1 MTTKILSVNTDAK
14 TSKGTSKGY
23 LTGIIYLAPHTIAG
37 IGNVC
42 SHASEA
48 CKLACLY
55 SAGRGVYNSV
65 QSARINR
72 TRMLFNDKL
81 NFGLKLEKEIMAL
94 IKKANKNKL
103 IPCIRLNGTSDI
115 AWNKIRFEFK
125 SGMKQ
130 TLMER
135 FSNVQFYDYTKND
148 NRFNETLP
156 SNYRLTFSRSESNE
170 QKAIELLNKGVN
182 IAIVFRKQL
191 PEKWKGFSVFN
202 GDESDLRFLD
212 PKNHVIG
219 LKAKGK
225 AKKDI
230 SGFVVD

>member
-48 CKLACLY
+48 CKQACLY
-55 SAGRGVYNSV
+55 SAGRGAYNNV
-65 QSARINR
+65 QKARINR
-72 TRMLFNDKL
+72 TRMLFNDKQA
-81 NFGLKLEKEIMAL
+81 FGLTLEKEIVAL
-94 IKKANKNKL
+94 IKKATKNNL

-115 AWNKIRFEFK
+115 AWHKIKFEFK

-130 TLMER
+130 TLIER

-148 NRFNETLP
+148 NRVKETLP

-182 IAIVFRKQL
+182 IAVVFRKQL
-191 PEKWKGFSVFN
+191 PETWKGFAVFN
-202 GDESDLRFLD
+202 GDNTDLRFLD

-219 LKAKGK
+219 LKAKGN